1 MTAGRARPGSIATT
15 PAAATL
21 VSVAALLG
29 AGAQSGLSGAL
40 QTPPAAPRTHALV
53 VTGLGGAPEYSA
65 RFRAEAETILDALE
79 NRLGVRGSVTWL
91 AEDEALAPRVSGRAT
106 LEAVEREILAMANRA
121 GPSDVA
127 LILLLGHGSGRGD
140 ESRFG
145 LPGPDLSGEALSMW
159 LHAFPTQT
167 VAVVNAASA
176 SGGFVPAVAGERR
189 IVVTATRSARER
201 EVTHFGGFFVDA
213 FALDEADVDK
223 DERVSLLEA
232 FRYATGEVRRRYERN
247 NEMLTEH
254 ALLDDDGDGE
264 GSLEPAPEGP
274 DGALA
279 NRFFLARAPAAVVDA
294 AADDPAVAALLERK
308 REVEEGIAAL
318 RTRRDEMEEEEYDA
332 QLETLLV
339 ELARINRAL
348 RDGGGAPCG

>member
-1 MTAGRARPGSIATT
+1 MTCGVRAVALTAALI
-15 PAAATL
+15 PAAL
-21 VSVAALLG
+21 FG
-29 AGAQSGLSGAL
+29 AGGLAGLSAAP
-40 QTPPAAPRTHALV
+40 QAAPRTHVLV
-53 VTGLGGAPEYSA
+53 VTGLGGAPEYSEQ
-65 RFRAEAETILDALE
+65 FRTEAESLLDALDR
-79 NRLGVRGSVTWL
+79 RLGVRETVAWL
-91 AEDEALAPRVSGRAT
+91 AEDEALSPRVAGRAT
-106 LEAVEREILAMANRA
+106 LEAVEREVLAIANRA

-127 LILLLGHGSGRGD
+127 LILLLGHGSGRGE
-140 ESRFG
+140 ESRFS

-201 EVTHFGGFFVDA
+201 ERTHFGGFFVDA

-232 FRYATGEVRRRYERN
+232 FRYATGEVRRRYERD

-264 GSLEPAPEGP
+264 GSLEPGP
-274 DGALA
+274 DGPDGTLA
-279 NRFFLARAPAAVVDA
+279 NRFFLARAPAALAGA
-294 AADDPAVAALLERK
+294 AADDPAVAALLARK
-308 REVEEGIAAL
+308 REVEDGIAAL
-318 RTRRDEMEEEEYDA
+318 RARRDEMEEEEYDA

-339 ELARINRAL
+339 ELAGINRAI
-348 RDGGGAPCG
+348 REGGSDPCA

>member
-1 MTAGRARPGSIATT
+1 MTAGRARIGS
-15 PAAATL
+15 AAAI

-29 AGAQSGLSGAL
+29 AGAGSGLSAAL
-40 QTPPAAPRTHALV
+40 QTPPAAPRTHVLV
-53 VTGLGGAPEYSA
+53 ITGLGGAPEYSA
-65 RFRAEAETILDALE
+65 RFRTEAETLLDALE
-79 NRLGVRGSVTWL
+79 SRLGVRETVTWL
-91 AEDEALAPRVSGRAT
+91 AEDAALSPRVSGRAT
-106 LEAVEREILAMANRA
+106 LEAVEREVLAMANRA
-121 GPSDVA
+121 GPSDPA

-140 ESRFG
+140 ESRFS
-145 LPGPDLSGEALSMW
+145 LPGPDLSGETLSMW

-189 IVVTATRSARER
+189 IVVTATRSPRER

-213 FALDEADVDK
+213 FALGEADVDK

-232 FRYATGEVRRRYERN
+232 FRYATGEVRRRYERD

-264 GSLEPAPEGP
+264 GSLDPAPEGP

-279 NRFFLARAPAAVVDA
+279 NRFFLARAAAAVAEA

-339 ELARINRAL
+339 ELARINRAI

>member
-1 MTAGRARPGSIATT
+1 MTRGARAVALTAALI
-15 PAAATL
+15 PAA
-21 VSVAALLG
+21 
-29 AGAQSGLSGAL
+29 LSGAGGL
-40 QTPPAAPRTHALV
+40 AGLSAAPQAGSAAPRTHVLV
-53 VTGLGGAPEYSA
+53 VTGLGGAPEYSEQ
-65 RFRAEAETILDALE
+65 FRTEAESLLDALDE
-79 NRLGVRGSVTWL
+79 RLGVRETVAWL
-91 AEDEALAPRVSGRAT
+91 AEDEALSPRVAGRAT
-106 LEAVEREILAMANRA
+106 LEAVEREVLAMANRA

-127 LILLLGHGSGRGD
+127 LILLLGHGSGRGE
-140 ESRFG
+140 ESRFS

-189 IVVTATRSARER
+189 IVVTATRSPRER
-201 EVTHFGGFFVDA
+201 ERTHFGGFFVDA

-232 FRYATGEVRRRYERN
+232 FRYATGEVRRRYERD

-264 GSLEPAPEGP
+264 GSLEPGP
-274 DGALA
+274 DGPDGMLA
-279 NRFFLARAPAAVVDA
+279 NRFFLALAPAALA
-294 AADDPAVAALLERK
+294 GATADDPAVAALLARK
-308 REVEEGIAAL
+308 REVEDGIAAL
-318 RTRRDEMEEEEYDA
+318 RARRDEMEEEEYDA

-339 ELARINRAL
+339 ELAGINRAI
-348 RDGGGAPCG
+348 REAGSEPCG

>member
-1 MTAGRARPGSIATT
+1 MTCGVRAVALTAALI
-15 PAAATL
+15 PAAL
-21 VSVAALLG
+21 FG
-29 AGAQSGLSGAL
+29 AGGLAGLSAAP
-40 QTPPAAPRTHALV
+40 QAAPRTHVLV
-53 VTGLGGAPEYSA
+53 VTGLGGAPEYSEQ
-65 RFRAEAETILDALE
+65 FRTEAESLLDALDR
-79 NRLGVRGSVTWL
+79 RLGVRETVAWL
-91 AEDEALAPRVSGRAT
+91 AEDEALSPRVAGRAT
-106 LEAVEREILAMANRA
+106 LEAVEREVLAMANRA

-127 LILLLGHGSGRGD
+127 LILLLGHGSGRGE
-140 ESRFG
+140 ESRFS

-201 EVTHFGGFFVDA
+201 ERTHFGGFFVDA

-232 FRYATGEVRRRYERN
+232 FRYATGEVRRRYERD

-264 GSLEPAPEGP
+264 GSLEPGP
-274 DGALA
+274 DGPDGTLA
-279 NRFFLARAPAAVVDA
+279 NRFFLARAPAALAGA
-294 AADDPAVAALLERK
+294 AADDPAVAALLARK
-308 REVEEGIAAL
+308 REVEDGIAAL
-318 RTRRDEMEEEEYDA
+318 RARRDEMEEEEYDA

-339 ELARINRAL
+339 ELAGINRAI
-348 RDGGGAPCG
+348 REGGSDPCA

>member
-1 MTAGRARPGSIATT
+1 MMRGARIASVTAALIP
-15 PAAATL
+15 
-21 VSVAALLG
+21 AALLG
-29 AGAQSGLSGAL
+29 AGAEPGLSAAV
-40 QTPPAAPRTHALV
+40 QTAPTAPRTHVLV
-53 VTGLGGAPEYSA
+53 VTGLGGAPEYSEQ
-65 RFRAEAETILDALE
+65 FRTEAESLLDALDS
-79 NRLGVRGSVTWL
+79 RLGVRETVAWL
-91 AEDEALAPRVSGRAT
+91 AEDEALSPRVSGRAT
-106 LEAVEREILAMANRA
+106 LEAVEREVLAMANRA

-127 LILLLGHGSGRGD
+127 LILLLGHGSGRGE
-140 ESRFG
+140 ESRFS
-145 LPGPDLSGEALSMW
+145 LPGPDLSGETLSMW

-189 IVVTATRSARER
+189 IVVTATRSPRER
-201 EVTHFGGFFVDA
+201 ERTHFGGFFIDA

-232 FRYATGEVRRRYERN
+232 FRYATGEVRRRYERD

-264 GSLEPAPEGP
+264 GSLEPSPEGP

-279 NRFFLARAPAAVVDA
+279 NRFFLALAPAALAGA

-308 REVEEGIAAL
+308 REVEDGIAAL
-318 RTRRDEMEEEEYDA
+318 RARRDEMGEEEYDA

-348 RDGGGAPCG
+348 RDGGSDPCG

>member
-1 MTAGRARPGSIATT
+1 MIRGSRLTSVSAVLV
-15 PAAATL
+15 PAL
-21 VSVAALLG
+21 LLG
-29 AGAQSGLSGAL
+29 AGAASGHAPPVQG
-40 QTPPAAPRTHALV
+40 PAAPRTHVLIV
-53 VTGLGGAPEYSA
+53 SGLGGAPEYSEQ
-65 RFRAEAETILDALE
+65 FRTEAESLLDALD
-79 NRLGVRGSVTWL
+79 RRFGVRETVTWL
-91 AEDEALAPRVSGRAT
+91 AEDAALSPRVADRAT
-106 LEAVEREILAMANRA
+106 LEAVEREVLAMANRA

-127 LILLLGHGSGRGD
+127 LILLLGHGSGRGE
-140 ESRFG
+140 ESRFS
-145 LPGPDLSGEALSMW
+145 LPGPDLSADALSMW

-189 IVVTATRSARER
+189 IVVTATRSPRER
-201 EVTHFGGFFVDA
+201 ERTHFGGFFVDA

-232 FRYATGEVRRRYERN
+232 FRYATGEVRRRYERD

-264 GSLEPAPEGP
+264 GSLEPSPDGP
-274 DGALA
+274 DGTLA
-279 NRFFLARAPAAVVDA
+279 NRFFLAQAPAALA
-294 AADDPAVAALLERK
+294 GAADDPAVAALLARK

-318 RTRRDEMEEEEYDA
+318 RARRDELEEEEYDA

-348 RDGGGAPCG
+348 RDGGSDPCG

>member
-1 MTAGRARPGSIATT
+1 MTRGARAIALT
-15 PAAATL
+15 ATL
-21 VSVAALLG
+21 IPAALLG
-29 AGAQSGLSGAL
+29 SGGLAGLSAAP
-40 QTPPAAPRTHALV
+40 QAAPRTHVLI
-53 VTGLGGAPEYSA
+53 VTGLGGAPEYSEQ
-65 RFRAEAETILDALE
+65 FRTEAESLLDALDR
-79 NRLGVRGSVTWL
+79 RLGVRETVAWL
-91 AEDEALAPRVSGRAT
+91 AEDEALSPRVAGRAT
-106 LEAVEREILAMANRA
+106 LEAVEREVLAMANRA

-127 LILLLGHGSGRGD
+127 LILLLGHGSGRGE
-140 ESRFG
+140 ESRFS

-201 EVTHFGGFFVDA
+201 ERTHFGGFFVDA

-232 FRYATGEVRRRYERN
+232 FRYATGEVRRRYERD

-264 GSLEPAPEGP
+264 GSLEPGP
-274 DGALA
+274 DGPDGTLA
-279 NRFFLARAPAAVVDA
+279 NRFFLARAPAALAGA
-294 AADDPAVAALLERK
+294 AADDPAVAALLARK
-308 REVEEGIAAL
+308 REVEDGIAAL
-318 RTRRDEMEEEEYDA
+318 RARRDEMEEEEYDA

-339 ELARINRAL
+339 ELAGINRAI
-348 RDGGGAPCG
+348 REGGSDPCA

>member
-1 MTAGRARPGSIATT
+1 MTRGARLTSVSAVLV
-15 PAAATL
+15 PAL
-21 VSVAALLG
+21 LLG
-29 AGAQSGLSGAL
+29 AGAASGHAPPVQG
-40 QTPPAAPRTHALV
+40 PAAPRTHVLIV
-53 VTGLGGAPEYSA
+53 SGLGGAPEYSEQ
-65 RFRAEAETILDALE
+65 FRAEAESLLDALDL
-79 NRLGVRGSVTWL
+79 RFGVRETVTWL
-91 AEDEALAPRVSGRAT
+91 AEDEALSPRVADRAT
-106 LEAVEREILAMANRA
+106 LEAVEREVLAMANRA

-127 LILLLGHGSGRGD
+127 LILLLGHGSGRGE
-140 ESRFG
+140 ESRFS
-145 LPGPDLSGEALSMW
+145 LPGPDLSADALSMW

-189 IVVTATRSARER
+189 IVVTATRSPRER
-201 EVTHFGGFFVDA
+201 ERTHFGGFFVDA

-232 FRYATGEVRRRYERN
+232 FRYATGEVRRRYERD

-264 GSLEPAPEGP
+264 GSLEPSPDGP
-274 DGALA
+274 DGMLA
-279 NRFFLARAPAAVVDA
+279 NRFFLAQAPAALA
-294 AADDPAVAALLERK
+294 GAADDPAVAALLARK
-308 REVEEGIAAL
+308 REVEEGIAAV
-318 RTRRDEMEEEEYDA
+318 RARRDEMEEEEYDA

-348 RDGGGAPCG
+348 REGGSDPCG

>member
-1 MTAGRARPGSIATT
+1 MTRGARTVALTTALIPAGLLGSGGVAGL
-15 PAAATL
+15 AAAAQ
-21 VSVAALLG
+21 AAP
-29 AGAQSGLSGAL
+29 AQAA
-40 QTPPAAPRTHALV
+40 PAAPRTHVLV
-53 VTGLGGAPEYSA
+53 VTGLGGTPEYSEQ
-65 RFRAEAETILDALE
+65 FRTEAESLLDALDQ
-79 NRLGVRGSVTWL
+79 RLGVRETVAWL
-91 AEDEALAPRVSGRAT
+91 AEDEALSPRVAGRAT
-106 LEAVEREILAMANRA
+106 LEAVEREVLGMANRA

-127 LILLLGHGSGRGD
+127 LILLLGHGSGRGE
-140 ESRFG
+140 ESRFS

-201 EVTHFGGFFVDA
+201 ERTHFGGFFVDA

-232 FRYATGEVRRRYERN
+232 FRYATGEVRRRYERD

-264 GSLEPAPEGP
+264 GSLEPGP
-274 DGALA
+274 DGPDGTLA
-279 NRFFLARAPAAVVDA
+279 NRFFLALAPAALA
-294 AADDPAVAALLERK
+294 GATADDPAVAALLVRK
-308 REVEEGIAAL
+308 GEVEDGIAAL
-318 RTRRDEMEEEEYDA
+318 RARRDEMEEEEYDA

-339 ELARINRAL
+339 ELARINRAI
-348 RDGGGAPCG
+348 REGGSDPCA

>member
-1 MTAGRARPGSIATT
+1 MIRGARAA
-15 PAAATL
+15 ALAATL
-21 VSVAALLG
+21 TSAALFG
-29 AGAQSGLSGAL
+29 AGGAAGHSAAP
-40 QTPPAAPRTHALV
+40 QAAPTAPRTHVLI
-53 VTGLGGAPEYSA
+53 VTGLGGAPEYSEQ
-65 RFRAEAETILDALE
+65 FQAEAESLLDALDS
-79 NRLGVRGSVTWL
+79 RLGVRETVAWL
-91 AEDEALAPRVSGRAT
+91 AEDEALSPRVAGRAT
-106 LEAVEREILAMANRA
+106 LEAVEREVLAMANRA

-127 LILLLGHGSGRGD
+127 LILLLGHGSGRGE
-140 ESRFG
+140 ESRFS
-145 LPGPDLSGEALSMW
+145 LPGPDLSGETLSMW

-189 IVVTATRSARER
+189 IVVTATRSPRER
-201 EVTHFGGFFVDA
+201 ERTHFGGFFVDA

-232 FRYATGEVRRRYERN
+232 FRYATGEVRRRYERD

-264 GSLEPAPEGP
+264 GSLEPSPEGP

-279 NRFFLARAPAAVVDA
+279 NRFFLAEAPAALAGA
-294 AADDPAVAALLERK
+294 AADDPAVAALLVRK
-308 REVEEGIAAL
+308 REVEDGIAAL
-318 RTRRDEMEEEEYDA
+318 RARRDEMEEEEYDA

-339 ELARINRAL
+339 ELARLNRAI
-348 RDGGGAPCG
+348 REGGSVPCA